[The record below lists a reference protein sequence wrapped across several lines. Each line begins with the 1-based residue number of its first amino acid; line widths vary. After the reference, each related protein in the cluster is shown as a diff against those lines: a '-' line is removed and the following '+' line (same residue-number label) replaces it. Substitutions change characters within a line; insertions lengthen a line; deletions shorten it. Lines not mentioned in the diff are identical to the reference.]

1 MSKEHSS
8 HQKEKEETNTVSEKE
23 CLRQMEEEFWL
34 REELKAERV

>member
-1 MSKEHSS
+1 MSKRTFQPSER
-8 HQKEKEETNTVSEKE
+8 KEETNTVSEKE